1 LALLLL
7 VTFVQPKMYSV
18 QSAVMA
24 DVEMQHEKWT
34 ENQDQPPQSTDD
46 ERDELG
52 VGIADLTGD
61 SVPWLFVHGYGSFE
75 SVCMV
80 VIFPLL
86 GPRSTCGMRT
96 KG

>member
-1 LALLLL
+1 
-7 VTFVQPKMYSV
+7 VYSV

-24 DVEMQHEKWT
+24 DVEMQHEKQT
-34 ENQDQPPQSTDD
+34 ENQGQPPQPTDD

-52 VGIADLTGD
+52 VRIADLTGD
-61 SVPWLFVHGYGSFE
+61 SAPWLFVHGSFE
-75 SVCMV
+75 SVCVV

-86 GPRSTCGMRT
+86 GPCATCGMRT

>member
-1 LALLLL
+1 
-7 VTFVQPKMYSV
+7 MYSV

-24 DVEMQHEKWT
+24 DVEMQHEKRT
-34 ENQDQPPQSTDD
+34 ENQGQPPQPTDD

-61 SVPWLFVHGYGSFE
+61 SAPWLIVHGSFE
-75 SVCMV
+75 SVCVV

-86 GPRSTCGMRT
+86 GPCATCGMRT

>member
-34 ENQDQPPQSTDD
+34 ENQGQPPQPTDD

-52 VGIADLTGD
+52 VGLADLTGD
-61 SVPWLFVHGYGSFE
+61 RAPWLFVHGSYE
-75 SVCMV
+75 SVCVV
-80 VIFPLL
+80 VIFSLL
-86 GPRSTCGMRT
+86 GPCATCGMHAD
-96 KG
+96 